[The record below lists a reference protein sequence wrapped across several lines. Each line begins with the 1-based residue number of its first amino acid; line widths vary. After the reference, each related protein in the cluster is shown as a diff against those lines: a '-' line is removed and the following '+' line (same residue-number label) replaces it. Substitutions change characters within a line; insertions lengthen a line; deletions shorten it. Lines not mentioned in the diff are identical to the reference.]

1 MIVQRH
7 FVEEFTASIAHEVN
21 QPLAAIVMSAESCLA
36 WLGKEQPDLDRARK
50 AAERIVR
57 TGQHASHVVRGI
69 RAMLRRSP
77 PQLAPVDINALIATV
92 LELMD
97 TDIHAHDVILE
108 TQLCPEIGL
117 LSGDPIQLQQVLV
130 NLIRNGI
137 EAMVEAGDSSLR
149 RLRVSTFLE
158 GDGTPLISVAD
169 SGTGLDVA
177 TLDRIFEPFFTTK
190 KHGTGLGLSIC
201 RTIVE
206 GHGGRLWATP
216 RVPRGSIFNFTLAMT
231 KTSGFAKC
239 TTCS

>member
-7 FVEEFTASIAHEVN
+7 YVEELTASIAHEVN
-21 QPLAAIVMSAESCLA
+21 QPLAAIVTSAESCLA

-57 TGQHASHVVRGI
+57 TGQHASQVVRGI
-69 RAMLRRSP
+69 HAMLRRSP
-77 PQLAPVDINALIATV
+77 PQLAPFDINALIATV

-97 TDIHAHDVILE
+97 AEIRAHDVILE

-117 LSGDPIQLQQVLV
+117 LSGNRIQLEQVLV

-137 EAMVEAGDSSLR
+137 ESMVEAGVSSLR

-158 GDGTPLISVAD
+158 LDSGTAHVAVAD
-169 SGTGLDVA
+169 SGTGLDAA

-216 RVPRGSIFNFTLAMT
+216 RVPRGSIFHFT
-231 KTSGFAKC
+231 FAR
-239 TTCS
+239 TARAA